1 MMDGTRIIKLGP
13 PKEQEIVEIIEVVNL
28 ALPMET
34 KAAKGDYELAFGTP
48 APIATKPVTFEE
60 AFGKH
65 TPEKSG
71 DDNCISVTAPLIE
84 TKSNAAGFQAPRP
97 TFNPVASAQAAKAST
112 PVASASVPAANTNI
126 TLANNLL
133 TAAKTAATKAKT
145 ASDSAKS
152 LYAQANQAKA
162 NLPKNPN
169 PNDKATLDAVKKA
182 HSNVALLKS
191 KAKIQEAKAKQQATI
206 AKNAANAL
214 KTGNLNANINAT
226 ATQAARN
233 VKTTYKAPNSPVS
246 NQYSQVI
253 TNNAV
258 TPKSINVAQA
268 SPAAP
273 GTIPASRFEGESN
286 FSGDDLKKPG
296 LNATKVVLGI
306 ALIGIGYIA
315 YKKSK

>member
-34 KAAKGDYELAFGTP
+34 KAAKGDYELAFGAP

-112 PVASASVPAANTNI
+112 PVASATTTPVTNPAVAAQVK
-126 TLANNLL
+126 TLLAQVQQASAAAQ
-133 TAAKTAATKAKT
+133 TAAQNAKTAQNNAPSATSPNAKAGIT
-145 ASDSAKS
+145 SAK
-152 LYAQANQAKA
+152 QATATAKA
-162 NLPKNPN
+162 T
-169 PNDKATLDAVKKA
+169 AF
-182 HSNVALLKS
+182 
-191 KAKIQEAKAKQQATI
+191 QQATI
-206 AKNAANAL
+206 ARNTTNQILTLLGKPTLPALKAPSNQLSPTKSNAASQYGSAQ
-214 KTGNLNANINAT
+214 TPASP
-226 ATQAARN
+226 AAP
-233 VKTTYKAPNSPVS
+233 K
-246 NQYSQVI
+246 VI
-253 TNNAV
+253 
-258 TPKSINVAQA
+258 SVAQA
-268 SPAAP
+268 GPAAP
-273 GTIPASRFEGESN
+273 GTIPASRFDGESN

-296 LNATKVVLGI
+296 LNATKVVVGL
-306 ALIGIGYIA
+306 ALVGIGYIA
-315 YKKSK
+315 YKKLK